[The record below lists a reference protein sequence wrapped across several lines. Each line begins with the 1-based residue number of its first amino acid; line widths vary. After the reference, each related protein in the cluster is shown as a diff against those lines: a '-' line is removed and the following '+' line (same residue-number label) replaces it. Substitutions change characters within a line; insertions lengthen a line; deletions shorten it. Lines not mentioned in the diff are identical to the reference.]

1 MSRQIARYK
10 ENTRGSFSI
19 YLAIAFMTIAMGVGC
34 AVDMAQATSQKSR
47 LQDLTDSTALA
58 AAIASRYENQ
68 NRQTRAKDH
77 FKENR
82 ELSSVMKVNDNPL
95 IDFNDVAKEV
105 KVEIEGEYKYM
116 FMGMFGFED
125 PIIKTS
131 ATVGYM
137 IDDIAPLSIAFAFDT
152 SGSMAD
158 PTKDGQIKIDA
169 LKLATGD
176 LFDQIYE
183 ASERPDL
190 LDQKMTTTF
199 SSYNTDLVDSAAML
213 AGRSHV
219 TMAVEAMQ
227 ASGGTNSTPALTF
240 AFDEL
245 QYKKTA
251 VNDNRWAGYVVFM
264 TDGDNNDVDLDGN
277 PVTWD
282 ADSYDMCDQMK
293 AEGYRIFTVGFA
305 APAKGN
311 KLLKHC
317 ASSKSDHF
325 DSSDADDLK
334 QAFKLIGQ
342 KLGSSAIVIKS

>member
-1 MSRQIARYK
+1 MTNVNRQISPYK
-10 ENTRGSFSI
+10 KDTRGTFSI
-19 YLAIAFMTIAMGVGC
+19 YLAIAVMTIGMGVGC

-47 LQDLTDSTALA
+47 LQDLADSTALA

-82 ELSSVMKVNDNPL
+82 NLSGGLKVRDNPL
-95 IDFNDVAKEV
+95 INFNDAVKEV
-105 KVEIEGEYKYM
+105 KVEIEADYNYM

-125 PIIKTS
+125 PVLKTA

-137 IDDIAPLSIAFAFDT
+137 IDEIAPLSIAFAFDT

-213 AGRSHV
+213 AGRGHIL
-219 TMAVEAMQ
+219 MAVDAMQ
-227 ASGGTNSTPALTF
+227 ADGGTNSTPALTF

-251 VNDNRWAGYVVFM
+251 INDNRWAGYVVFM
-264 TDGDNNDVDLDGN
+264 TDGDNNEMS
-277 PVTWD
+277 WD
-282 ADSYDMCDQMK
+282 TDTEAVCDQMK
-293 AEGYRIFTVGFA
+293 AEGYRIFTVAFA
-305 APAKGN
+305 APAKGK
-311 KLLKHC
+311 KLLKYC

-334 QAFKLIGQ
+334 NAFKLIGQ
-342 KLGSSAIVIKS
+342 KLGSSTIVIKS